1 MVDYKLRL
9 GDGTTLSVDETR
21 DVIATLQRRFPAL
34 QGPRHDDICYATQNR
49 QDAVKE
55 LIANCDVLVVVG
67 SITSSN
73 SNRLRELAE
82 RAGRPG
88 YLIDDASFLQRE
100 WFEGKNAVGVT
111 AGASAPEELV
121 QQVVARLRDW
131 GGATAQEL
139 VGRDEHVVF
148 SLPRALRGAQ
158 PRS

>member
-1 MVDYKLRL
+1 MRTRSRSSRWAIVP
-9 GDGTTLSVDETR
+9 TSVISSPSR
-21 DVIATLQRRFPAL
+21 SASRIAKPVSSLAQRR
-34 QGPRHDDICYATQNR
+34 PRREDICYATQNR

-88 YLIDDASFLQRE
+88 YLIDDASFLKRE
-100 WFEGKNAVGVT
+100 WFEGKSAVGVT

-121 QQVVARLRDW
+121 QQVVARLRRW
-131 GGATAQEL
+131 AA
-139 VGRDEHVVF
+139 R
-148 SLPRALRGAQ
+148 P
-158 PRS
+158 PKN